1 MITKPLGE
9 IADIL
14 ISNVDKKSKDNEKEV
29 KLCNFVDVYYN
40 WAITASNEKDF
51 MIATASDAAID
62 KFTLHKGDVAI
73 TKDSETRNDIG
84 VATYISEELDN
95 VLLGYHCILIH
106 PNEEIVLGK
115 YLNVVLH
122 SSYAQKYF
130 EANASGSGQRYTLT
144 DTLVKEMPIP
154 LPDINI
160 QRKIGDIPSYI
171 DRKIENNNKIN
182 AELESMAKT
191 IYDYWFLQFEF
202 PNDEGK
208 PYKSSGGKM
217 VWNEEL
223 KREIPEGWRAINLS
237 NIIDISSDR
246 IKIEDIEDRKYVP
259 IEMIPRKQ
267 MSFYETAEI
276 EKAATGLCPF
286 DEKAIL
292 LSNRRVYFHKVSI
305 SPYDGITRD
314 TVIIINPK
322 DMDNLGFVFQQVYS
336 DYFIKY
342 ATLNS
347 YGSEQPV
354 LSPVSVE
361 NYKIAYP
368 NNNIDKKYS
377 ECVNDLINK
386 VLNNQRENKELTS
399 LRDFLLP
406 MLMNGQIS
414 IKRGQKSAN

>member
-1 MITKPLGE
+1 MNKTLSECLSLTIDRRGVTPKKLGSDWSDKGYRVLSANNVKTTGLQNINE
-9 IADIL
+9 IR
-14 ISNVDKKSKDNEKEV
+14 
-29 KLCNFVDVYYN
+29 FVDEETYKR
-40 WAITASNEKDF
+40 WMKEEIE
-51 MIATASDAAID
+51 
-62 KFTLHKGDVAI
+62 KGDIILTSEAPAGEVLFWDSDEKIVAGQRVYI
-73 TKDSETRNDIG
+73 LRTKEDVDALFLKYYIQSEKGQAEIRNKCSGSTVFGISAKTFDSI
-84 VATYISEELDN
+84 
-95 VLLGYHCILIH
+95 
-106 PNEEIVLGK
+106 EIVLPE
-115 YLNVVLH
+115 
-122 SSYAQKYF
+122 SIDEQKKI
-130 EANASGSGQRYTLT
+130 STL
-144 DTLVKEMPIP
+144 LY
-154 LPDINI
+154 DID
-160 QRKIGDIPSYI
+160 K
-171 DRKIENNNKIN
+171 KIENNNKIN

-202 PNDEGK
+202 PNEEGK

-217 VWNEEL
+217 VWNEAL
-223 KREIPEGWRAINLS
+223 KREIPEGWEAIDLA

-246 IKIEDIEDRKYVP
+246 INIEDIGNRKYVP
-259 IEMIPRKQ
+259 IEVIPRKQ
-267 MSFYETAEI
+267 MSFFETAEI

-305 SPYDGITRD
+305 TPYDGITRD

-322 DMDNLGFVFQQVYS
+322 EEDNLGFVFQQVYS
-336 DYFIKY
+336 DHFIKY

-361 NYKIAYP
+361 KYKIAYP

-386 VLNNQRENKELTS
+386 VLNNQKENQELAS

-406 MLMNGQIS
+406 MLMNGQIGF
-414 IKRGQKSAN
+414 KDGEK